1 MKQKLIDVLG
11 SSNALLNVLSIFI
24 LALASNDI
32 YLEQTPEELINMFS
46 GKSSGQLLTL
56 VLINFFSPAT
66 KLVKKLMAK
75 EWSWDFLKSA
85 NFQTQILSFLTVIAS
100 SLAGETFAGIL
111 VALVLQVWNLIVHLL
126 KPVKNV

>member
-56 VLINFFSPAT
+56 VLINFFGPAT

-75 EWSWDFLKSA
+75 EWNWDFLKSA
-85 NFQTQILSFLTVIAS
+85 NFQTQILSLLTVIAS
-100 SLAGETFAGIL
+100 SLAGEVFAGIL

>member
-66 KLVKKLMAK
+66 KLVKKLMSK

-100 SLAGETFAGIL
+100 SLAGEVFAGIL

>member
-56 VLINFFSPAT
+56 VLINFFGPAT
-66 KLVKKLMAK
+66 KLVKKLMSK
-75 EWSWDFLKSA
+75 EWNWDFLKSA

-100 SLAGETFAGIL
+100 SLAGEVFAGIL